1 MTVSELCEAL
11 EAKSICLPD
20 KDRDVTGG
28 AYVGD
33 LLSWVMGRAPADSA
47 WVTIMSNLNVVA
59 VASLA
64 DVACV
69 ILAEGVELDSDAKTK
84 AENEGIN
91 IISSEFP
98 SYELCVKLS
107 NLL

>member
-1 MTVSELCEAL
+1 MTVMELSEKLGAEN
-11 EAKSICLPD
+11 ICLPSA
-20 KDRDVTGG
+20 DREVTS

-69 ILAEGVELDSDAKTK
+69 IFSEDVKPDDDALKK
-84 AENEGIN
+84 AEAEGIN
-91 IISSEFP
+91 LLSVKEG
-98 SYELCVKLS
+98 SYEVCAALSKL
-107 NLL
+107 L

>member
-1 MTVSELCEAL
+1 MTVKELCEKI
-11 EAKSICLPD
+11 EAVPICIPSPD
-20 KDRDVTGG
+20 REIVG

-33 LLSWVMGRAPADSA
+33 LLSWVMGRAEADSV
-47 WVTIMSNLNVVA
+47 WVTIMSNINVVA

-69 ILAEGVELDSDAKTK
+69 IMAEGVDPDTEALKK
-84 AENEGIN
+84 AEAEGIN
-91 IISSEFP
+91 LLKSTLT

-107 NLL
+107 ELI